1 MSQRPQRQNLPEA
14 LACVGEEVYKLVGG
28 GTQIS
33 DAPGRWERYGMEQ
46 QAGGAR
52 KRHAQTFVV
61 LKSRHVGVASFVNLM
76 MNARIKFDSGVILGE
91 RRYSPSTPP
100 GR

>member
-1 MSQRPQRQNLPEA
+1 MRQRPQRQNLPES
-14 LACVGEEVYKLVGG
+14 LARAGEEVHPLVSG
-28 GTQIS
+28 GTKIS

-61 LKSRHVGVASFVNLM
+61 LKSRHVAVASFVKLVM
-76 MNARIKFDSGVILGE
+76 ETPELILILA
-91 RRYSPSTPP
+91 
-100 GR
+100 